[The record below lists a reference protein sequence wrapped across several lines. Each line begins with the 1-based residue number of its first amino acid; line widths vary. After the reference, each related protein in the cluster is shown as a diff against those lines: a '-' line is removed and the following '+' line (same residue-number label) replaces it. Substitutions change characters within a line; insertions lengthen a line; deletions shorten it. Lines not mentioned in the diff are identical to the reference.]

1 MLNVAVP
8 SKAGNP
14 VALEVVL
21 VGVATR
27 DNNRSGQEGLVLHR
41 ALASKVVG
49 SEEGLA
55 GEVEDS
61 EVASAVIEVVA
72 LVIEAVGLVI
82 EAVGL
87 VIEAVGLV
95 IEAVGLVI
103 EAVALVIEEALAVEA
118 ASDIKIGVDLEA
130 GAGMRTALLLLM
142 HRVDLVVAVLG
153 SVANRT
159 GQLHQ
164 TSPITAAM
172 VMVIEMDT
180 VEAAP
185 VEVQG
190 MTAANPEA

>member
-72 LVIEAVGLVI
+72 
-82 EAVGL
+82 
-87 VIEAVGLV
+87 LV